1 MLTRVRDA
9 ITPLL
14 KHLGV
19 LLWRLGISPN
29 ILTLSGLVLSL
40 ATPVFAFFKVI
51 SAVLTLMILS
61 LACDML
67 DGAVA
72 RVAGLATPKG
82 ALLDSFSDRVEELMF
97 VLSLGI
103 IGVEWITLILFLGTS
118 FLISYLR
125 AIASQYRINL
135 EGVGFMERG
144 ERGLLLISSTA
155 LLLLNMAHYA
165 ELLIAV
171 GILLNTTTVLQRLL
185 KLVNLLGTSSRA
197 SVTL

>member
-1 MLTRVRDA
+1 VLTRVRDA

-155 LLLLNMAHYA
+155 LLLLNMVHYA

>member
-1 MLTRVRDA
+1 MLTRIRNS
-9 ITPLL
+9 ITPFL
-14 KHLGV
+14 KHLGA

-29 ILTLSGLVLSL
+29 ILTLSGLALSL
-40 ATPVFAFFKVI
+40 VTPAFAFFKII

-61 LACDML
+61 LTCDML

-72 RVAGLATPKG
+72 RVAGLTSPRG

-97 VLSLGI
+97 ILSLGI
-103 IGVEWITLILFLGTS
+103 IGVKWITLILFLGTS

-144 ERGLLLISSTA
+144 ERGLLLILSTA
-155 LLLLNMAHYA
+155 LLMLNTEYYA
-165 ELLIAV
+165 ELLIAA
-171 GILLNTTTVLQRLL
+171 GILLNTITVLQRLL
-185 KLVNLLGTSSRA
+185 KLINSLDTPF
-197 SVTL
+197 

>member
-1 MLTRVRDA
+1 MLTRARNA

-14 KHLGV
+14 NHLGA

-29 ILTLSGLVLSL
+29 TLTLSGLALSL
-40 ATPVFAFFKVI
+40 ATPVFAFFKSI
-51 SAVLTLMILS
+51 PAVLTFMILS
-61 LACDML
+61 LTCDML

-72 RVAGLATPKG
+72 RVAGLTTPRG

-97 VLSLGI
+97 ILSLGI
-103 IGVEWITLILFLGTS
+103 MGIEWITLTLFLGTS

-125 AIASQYRINL
+125 AIASQHRINL

-144 ERGLLLISSTA
+144 ERGLLLISSTT
-155 LLLLNMAHYA
+155 LLLLINTRHYV

-171 GILLNTTTVLQRLL
+171 GTVLNTMTVLQRLA
-185 KLVNLLGTSSRA
+185 KLVTHLRS
-197 SVTL
+197 

>member
-1 MLTRVRDA
+1 
-9 ITPLL
+9 
-14 KHLGV
+14 LGV

-155 LLLLNMAHYA
+155 LLLLNMVHYA

-171 GILLNTTTVLQRLL
+171 GILLNTITVLQRLL

>member
-1 MLTRVRDA
+1 VLTRVRDA

-155 LLLLNMAHYA
+155 LLLLNMMHYA

-171 GILLNTTTVLQRLL
+171 GTLLNTITVLQRLL

>member
-155 LLLLNMAHYA
+155 LLLLNMMHYA

-171 GILLNTTTVLQRLL
+171 GILLNTITVLQRLL

>member
-155 LLLLNMAHYA
+155 LLLLNMMHYA

>member
-155 LLLLNMAHYA
+155 LLLLNMVHYA

-171 GILLNTTTVLQRLL
+171 GILLNTITVLQRLL

>member
-29 ILTLSGLVLSL
+29 ILTVSGLVLSL

-155 LLLLNMAHYA
+155 LLLLNMVHYA

>member
-155 LLLLNMAHYA
+155 LLLLNMVHYA

>member
-155 LLLLNMAHYA
+155 LLLLNMVHYA

-171 GILLNTTTVLQRLL
+171 GTLLNTITVLQRLL

>member
-155 LLLLNMAHYA
+155 LLLLNMMHYA

-171 GILLNTTTVLQRLL
+171 GTLLNTITVLQRLL